1 MLFARARVVLVLALQ
16 RAPAQSG
23 VSYLLLINVQM
34 TQLRVSAGFAWCLW
48 DLLRRSLA
56 SSVAD
61 LWVVCVYAGP
71 TEVRACYHAT
81 VVYAAKT
88 GDWRASGCGEGGP
101 THTRAHTHET
111 ISEGADCNAPSI
123 GTARHTTATAA
134 SVASNTV

>member
-1 MLFARARVVLVLALQ
+1 MVLIGLVAPVFRVICG
-16 RAPAQSG
+16 R
-23 VSYLLLINVQM
+23 
-34 TQLRVSAGFAWCLW
+34 
-48 DLLRRSLA
+48 
-56 SSVAD
+56 
-61 LWVVCVYAGP
+61 LWVVCEYVSP
-71 TEVRACYHAT
+71 TEASACYHAT

-111 ISEGADCNAPSI
+111 ISEGAYCNAPSI